1 MSFKTVRGMR
11 DFLPEKMKKKQF
23 IEDTIRKVFEKYGYE
38 PLQSPVVE
46 EFELLSAKGS
56 GGEAIKDEI
65 YYFKDKGDR
74 ELGLRYDMTVP
85 LARIVATNPALPR
98 PFKRYVIGQ
107 VYRYD
112 RPQAKRY
119 REFTQADWDIIG
131 VKSVLADFEVVQVAV
146 DLMRSLGFEFTI
158 KVNNRMVLEELALK
172 MNVKK
177 EQIKDAFRSI
187 DKLDKIGEKGVREE
201 FKEKGIDDSILEQI
215 FVNSFDEV
223 KARIGESESIKELE
237 QLLELAK
244 DNKYKE
250 VKFELSLARGLEY
263 YTGVVFEISIN
274 QGPSVAGG
282 GRYDKLVGL
291 YGGQDSP
298 AVGCSFGVDRLYDA
312 LEEQLL
318 IGSNTDVFIIPMGEK
333 AGYFSTKLAAKI
345 RNSGFGVEL
354 DLAGRNF
361 KKNFE
366 YVQKKGIEFVI
377 VVGDDELKSGKFKVK
392 DMNTK
397 EEKEFTLEDIS
408 DFVEMVKKK

>member
-1 MSFKTVRGMR
+1 MR
-11 DFLPEKMKKKQF
+11 DFLPEQMKKKQF
-23 IEDTIRKVFEKYGYE
+23 IEDKIRRVFEKYGYE

-46 EFELLSAKGS
+46 DFDLLAAKGS
-56 GGEAIKDEI
+56 GGEAIKEEI

-85 LARIVATNPALPR
+85 LARIVASNPSLPR

-131 VKSVLADFEVVQVAV
+131 VKSVLADFEVIQVAI
-146 DLMRSLGFEFTI
+146 DLMRSLGFEFTV
-158 KVNNRMVLEELALK
+158 KVNNRIVLEELAIK
-172 MNVKK
+172 MGVKE
-177 EQIKDAFRSI
+177 EQIKEAFKSI
-187 DKLDKIGEKGVREE
+187 DKLDKISEKGVRDE
-201 FKEKGIDDSILEQI
+201 FKSKGIDDSVLEQI

-223 KARIGESESIKELE
+223 KARIGETESLKELE

-244 DNKYKE
+244 DNDYNE

-274 QGPSVAGG
+274 DGPSVAGG
-282 GRYDKLVGL
+282 GRYDKLIGL

-298 AVGCSFGVDRLYDA
+298 AVGCSFGVDRLFDN
-312 LEEQLL
+312 LEKELVM
-318 IGSNTDVFIIPMGEK
+318 GPNTDVFIIPMSDN
-333 AGYFSTKLAAKI
+333 AFSFSTKLSRKLRETGI
-345 RNSGFGVEL
+345 SVEL
-354 DLAGRNF
+354 DLMGRNV

-366 YVQKKGIEFVI
+366 YVNKKGISFVI
-377 VVGDDELKSGKFKVK
+377 VIGENEVKSGKFKIK
-392 DMNTK
+392 SMGTR
-397 EEKEFTLEDIS
+397 EEKEFLAD
-408 DFVEMVKKK
+408 DLAAVMKFVKHA